1 MSIQETKFTFYTWD
15 DGWKAKLHLSN
26 GAILRTILVY
36 RDEELIARFKILYK
50 IRARSDKAKN
60 LFLWHATIP
69 QKEIGVLARKI
80 SGLAS
85 DLELGNRWDNFVANT
100 SINNSSV
107 PEETFAVDPQD
118 RLHGTLVF
126 PTREE
131 LDLFQAIGQK
141 SPLLWSAEDASAFF
155 AEALSEGRIC
165 NEP

>member
-15 DGWKAKLHLSN
+15 DGWKAKLHLSS
-26 GAILRTILVY
+26 GAIIRTILVY
-36 RDEELIARFKILYK
+36 RHEKLIARFKILYQMTRWDNK
-50 IRARSDKAKN
+50 KN
-60 LFLWHATIP
+60 LLLSDTTIP
-69 QKEIGVLARKI
+69 PQKIGDLARKV

-85 DLELGNRWDNFVANT
+85 DLEFEGEWDNFIAKP
-100 SINNSSV
+100 SFYHR
-107 PEETFAVDPQD
+107 ETFEVPPQD

-141 SPLLWSAEDASAFF
+141 SPFLWNAEDASAFF
-155 AEALSEGRIC
+155 TEALSEGRIC